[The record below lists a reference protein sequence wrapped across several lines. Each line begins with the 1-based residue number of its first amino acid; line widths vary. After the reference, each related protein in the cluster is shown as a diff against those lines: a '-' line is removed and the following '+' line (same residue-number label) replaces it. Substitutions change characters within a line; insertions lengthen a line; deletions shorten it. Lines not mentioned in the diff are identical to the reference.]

1 MKKLKLSFLLAA
13 MALLS
18 IGVWAQGSASTEQM
32 LSTLKD
38 PHAPAA
44 SVDALLPQLQALEKM
59 EITNPDSQQVALEI
73 FLQAAY
79 AYARNFHFKQGLL
92 VYQGYLAMKDK
103 FYFLDKS
110 AAVKGLLA
118 QNEKRQEELNSELTK
133 KKNAVD
139 QLNLD
144 IESWNKLNGKFSRNY
159 SLVVILITAVLAL
172 IFIRI
177 NINTVRAKNNL
188 RDNRDKMMERQ
199 RLASLGRFYEG
210 SLAYMKSSAKQI
222 LQKTAALSGLV
233 KEKYSGEQNPVSKN
247 VPELLK
253 QAEAVQRRLESLLG

>member
-1 MKKLKLSFLLAA
+1 MKNLKLLFSGASLV
-13 MALLS
+13 LLS
-18 IGVWAQGSASTEQM
+18 LGSPAQGTVSNKQV
-32 LSTLKD
+32 LSTLRD
-38 PHAPAA
+38 PHVPAT
-44 SVDALLPQLQALEKM
+44 SVDALLPQLQALEKK
-59 EITNPDSQQVALEI
+59 EIISRDSQQVALDI

-92 VYQGYLAMKDK
+92 VFQGYLAMKDK
-103 FYFLDKS
+103 FYSLDKS

-210 SLAYMKSSAKQI
+210 SLAYLKSSAKQI
-222 LQKTAALSGLV
+222 LQKSADLSGLV
-233 KEKYSGEQNPVSKN
+233 KEKYSGAQNPISKN